1 MSIKNLVMTKQVY
14 SMLLDTTRMFAIWG
28 GLFAWHWGADKLGCL
43 ASALLIIPLW
53 VILTLAMSEL
63 ALLKR
68 HTFVTQYLRSQGVLA
83 RLLRRST
90 ILLLRQAGKALF
102 FSLVL
107 IISALFFSMNQWLVL
122 LADILLMVI
131 LVQLISRLLSNEVKP
146 NYRAFLA
153 RYWAHWVN
161 AIILWLTSVLVI
173 FYSSHNNY
181 LGMSWE
187 QVVHVSAS
195 KMVLGCDS
203 LAVLAR
209 FNAVSEALTWWAAQN
224 FLNTLVQPAQV
235 LMAWFA
241 FSALFGISFLIAWAY
256 SRALAGALLRSW
268 WLVTPNRLPTDN
280 G

>member
-1 MSIKNLVMTKQVY
+1 
-14 SMLLDTTRMFAIWG
+14 MFAIWG
-28 GLFAWHWGADKLGCL
+28 GLLAWQWGADKLGCL
-43 ASALLIIPLW
+43 GSTLLIIPLW
-53 VILTLAMSEL
+53 VILTLAMSEV
-63 ALLKR
+63 ALLRR
-68 HTFVTQYLRSQGVLA
+68 HAFVAQYLRSQGVLA
-83 RLLRRST
+83 RLLKRNT
-90 ILLLRQAGKALF
+90 ILLLRQTGKALF

-107 IISALFFSMNQWLVL
+107 IISALFFGVNQWLIL
-122 LADILLMVI
+122 LADIVLMAI

-146 NYRAFLA
+146 KYRSFLA
-153 RYWAHWVN
+153 RYWAHWIN

-181 LGMSWE
+181 TGMSWE

-195 KMVLGCDS
+195 KVILGCDS

-209 FNAVSEALTWWAAQN
+209 FNAVSEALMWWAAQN

-268 WLVTPNRLPTDN
+268 WLSTPNRFSTDHE
-280 G
+280 